1 MFMWK
6 LAQFRE
12 RYKDH
17 QVALQHLAPVA
28 SAGFLNKLRN
38 AGSRIYARRD
48 QAKELQAIKSL
59 VIFTDDKSSI
69 ASSSESDPDTPKLA
83 EEADIDTEVE
93 AETDE
98 KVKINSDDLQLLAG
112 KFVRLSDLIPPLP
125 SKGNLKVEDIKAS
138 PYFFS

>member
-1 MFMWK
+1 MWK

-17 QVALQHLAPVA
+17 QVALYHLAPVA
-28 SAGFLNKLRN
+28 SAGKFLNKLRA

-48 QAKELQAIKSL
+48 QANELQAIKSL

-69 ASSSESDPDTPKLA
+69 ASSSESDADVPQLA
-83 EEADIDTEVE
+83 EEDGTE
-93 AETDE
+93 AEAGTGE
-98 KVKINSDDLQLLAG
+98 KAKSNSNDIRLLAG